1 MSTAS
6 ASTEPLSGPCAQ
18 ARAEVDSRCAEAE
31 RLQQAAIA
39 HQQRLREA
47 RRQLHEVSTLREAD
61 SRVRD
66 RRQLDEAKNVAR
78 KAYHAALM
86 TADSAGQVQE
96 AAQGWLREIDRL
108 NRQVDLADRRAE
120 DVVRRATELERA
132 MPGIELAAD
141 AARIT
146 AEGAQVACLE
156 ARRTLAAC
164 EEEAQRRIQ
173 HPIDAAQPTT
183 TFEEGTADQAV
194 ASQPAVHRVRPITLV
209 LRGDRETLLSLGLR
223 LAEET
228 GVEAGRLQLLLL
240 ELREQLAARALED
253 NALRFPADH
262 PFWSQFPGEG
272 ARRVVASLASM
283 GYRFDGRESWAD
295 DHAPTMRELAI
306 AVSHVGLDP
315 RSLRRPA
322 AQEALDSLWLGTT
335 VATEEYLAS
344 RAPNLDLE
352 QVMGYLGPRGARLS
366 QLWDLWGRLRPLLL
380 TPA

>member
-1 MSTAS
+1 MSTSSAS
-6 ASTEPLSGPCAQ
+6 AEPLSGPCAQ

-31 RLQQAAIA
+31 RLGLVATA

-47 RRQLHEVSTLREAD
+47 RRQLREVSTLREAD
-61 SRVRD
+61 SKVRD
-66 RRQLDEAKNVAR
+66 RRQLNEAKNAAR
-78 KAYHAALM
+78 LAYHAALM
-86 TADSAGQVQE
+86 LAESAGQVQE
-96 AAQGWLREIDRL
+96 AAQGWLREIDLL

-120 DVVRRATELERA
+120 DVVRHATELERA

-156 ARRTLAAC
+156 ARRTLAEC
-164 EEEAQRRIQ
+164 EEDAQRRIQ
-173 HPIDAAQPTT
+173 QPNAAAQPTT
-183 TFEEGTADQAV
+183 TFEEGTADQTV
-194 ASQPAVHRVRPITLV
+194 AAQPAAHRVRPITLV
-209 LRGDRETLLSLGLR
+209 LRGDRKTLLSLGLR

-262 PFWSQFPGEG
+262 PFWNQFPGEG

-283 GYRFDGRESWAD
+283 GYRFDGREGWAD
-295 DHAPTMRELAI
+295 DHAPTIRELAV

-322 AQEALDSLWLGTT
+322 AQEALDSVWLGTT
-335 VATEEYLAS
+335 VAVEEYLAS

-352 QVMGYLGPRGARLS
+352 QVMAFLGPRGARLS
-366 QLWDLWGRLRPLLL
+366 QLWDMWGRLRPLLL
-380 TPA
+380 TPT

>member
-1 MSTAS
+1 MSTSSAS
-6 ASTEPLSGPCAQ
+6 AEPLSGPCAQ

-31 RLQQAAIA
+31 RLGLVAIA

-61 SRVRD
+61 SKVRD
-66 RRQLDEAKNVAR
+66 RRQLGELKNAAR

-86 TADSAGQVQE
+86 LAENAGQVQE

-156 ARRTLAAC
+156 ARRTLADC
-164 EEEAQRRIQ
+164 EEAAQRRIEQ
-173 HPIDAAQPTT
+173 PNDAAQPTT

-194 ASQPAVHRVRPITLV
+194 ASQPAALRVRPITLV

-223 LAEET
+223 LADET

-283 GYRFDGRESWAD
+283 GYRFDGREGWAD

-335 VATEEYLAS
+335 VAVEEYLAS
-344 RAPNLDLE
+344 RAPDLDLE
-352 QVMGYLGPRGARLS
+352 QVMAFLGPRGARLS
-366 QLWDLWGRLRPLLL
+366 QLWDMWGRLRPLLL

>member
-1 MSTAS
+1 MSTSSAS
-6 ASTEPLSGPCAQ
+6 AEPLSGPCAQ

-31 RLQQAAIA
+31 RLGLVAIA

-47 RRQLHEVSTLREAD
+47 RRQLHEVSALREAD
-61 SRVRD
+61 SKVRD
-66 RRQLDEAKNVAR
+66 RRQLNEAKTAAR

-86 TADSAGQVQE
+86 VAETAGQVQE

-156 ARRTLAAC
+156 ARRTLAEC
-164 EEEAQRRIQ
+164 EEDAQRRIQ
-173 HPIDAAQPTT
+173 RPNDAAQPTT

-194 ASQPAVHRVRPITLV
+194 AAQSAAHRVRPITLV

-228 GVEAGRLQLLLL
+228 GVEAGRFQLLLL

-253 NALRFPADH
+253 NALCFPADH
-262 PFWSQFPGEG
+262 LFWSQFPGEG

-283 GYRFDGRESWAD
+283 GYRFDGREGWAD
-295 DHAPTMRELAI
+295 DHAPTIRELAI

-335 VATEEYLAS
+335 VAVEEYLAS

-352 QVMGYLGPRGARLS
+352 QVMAFLGPRGARLS
-366 QLWDLWGRLRPLLL
+366 QLWDMWGRLRPLLL

>member
-1 MSTAS
+1 MSTSSAS
-6 ASTEPLSGPCAQ
+6 AEPLNGPCAQ

-31 RLQQAAIA
+31 RLEQAAIA

-61 SRVRD
+61 SKVRD

-156 ARRTLAAC
+156 ARRALAAC

-173 HPIDAAQPTT
+173 PPIDAAQPTT

-194 ASQPAVHRVRPITLV
+194 ASQPATHRVRPITLV
-209 LRGDRETLLSLGLR
+209 LRGDRETLLWLGLR

-253 NALRFPADH
+253 HALRFPPDH

-283 GYRFDGRESWAD
+283 GYRFDGREGWAD

-335 VATEEYLAS
+335 VAVEEYLAS

-352 QVMGYLGPRGARLS
+352 QVMAYLGPRGARLS
-366 QLWDLWGRLRPLLL
+366 QLWDMWGRLRPLLL

>member
-1 MSTAS
+1 MSTSSSS
-6 ASTEPLSGPCAQ
+6 AEPLSGPCAP
-18 ARAEVDSRCAEAE
+18 ARSEVESRCAEAE
-31 RLQQAAIA
+31 RLELAAVA

-47 RRQLHEVSTLREAD
+47 RRQLHEVSALREAD
-61 SRVRD
+61 SKVRD
-66 RRQLDEAKNVAR
+66 RRQLDELKNAAR

-86 TADSAGQVQE
+86 VAENAGQVQE

-164 EEEAQRRIQ
+164 EEDAQRRIDQ
-173 HPIDAAQPTT
+173 PIDAAQPKT

-194 ASQPAVHRVRPITLV
+194 TAQPAAHRVRPITLV

-253 NALRFPADH
+253 NALHLPADH

-283 GYRFDGRESWAD
+283 GYRFDGREGWAD

-335 VATEEYLAS
+335 VAVEEYLAAK
-344 RAPNLDLE
+344 APNLDLE
-352 QVMGYLGPRGARLS
+352 HVMAFLGPRGAQLS